1 MEKEEDS
8 VELERLLT
16 EMRAHAIRGTFTFP
30 AKREEVLVRF
40 S

>member
-8 VELERLLT
+8 VELEGLLM
-16 EMRAHAIRGTFTFP
+16 EIRAQTIRGTFTFP
-30 AKREEVLVRF
+30 AKREEILIRF